1 MKLFLAFVLFV
12 STLSLHTGH
21 SIDHLLTRPIPHMQ
35 ASVNKPS
42 SDTEID
48 DIKTLV
54 DSVNKALT
62 SKDANKYEFLITKT
76 T

>member
-1 MKLFLAFVLFV
+1 MKLFLIFVLLV
-12 STLSLHTGH
+12 STLSLHTGR

-42 SDTEID
+42 SDSEID
-48 DIKTLV
+48 GIKTLV

-62 SKDANKYEFLITKT
+62 SKDASKYDFLITKT

>member
-1 MKLFLAFVLFV
+1 MKLFLVFVLLV

-35 ASVNKPS
+35 TSVNKPS
-42 SDTEID
+42 SDSEID
-48 DIKTLV
+48 GIKTLV

-62 SKDANKYEFLITKT
+62 SKDARKYDFLITKT